1 MTHFGGFLLFG
12 VVECGDWLGLQSEK
26 QSSSLSASTS
36 TELPLNKDGSV
47 EEANGQSGFD
57 FVFQDV
63 RPVEPKKAKPLT
75 MKQERFAVEFVQCG
89 NASEAYRRAYDA
101 TNSKANSIHVAA
113 CKVQSNKMI
122 QARIAELREAIQ
134 EKMHATKLIPVSDRV
149 GNALADLFPDSEERE
164 QFCSD
169 VISSAMAKIA
179 GGLRAMQSR
188 RSIGSGIRYHVLHR
202 AGFKC
207 QACGAKP
214 SDSNDVE
221 LAIDHIVPLSLGG
234 SNDASNLQVLCAPCN
249 GSKSNKFSFNHL
261 IGAESDLA

>member
-1 MTHFGGFLLFG
+1 M
-12 VVECGDWLGLQSEK
+12 
-26 QSSSLSASTS
+26 
-36 TELPLNKDGSV
+36 

-57 FVFQDV
+57 FVFQEEV
-63 RPVEPKKAKPLT
+63 PAQEKKAKLLT
-75 MKQERFAVEFVQCG
+75 MKQERFAVEYVQTG

-101 TNSKANSIHVAA
+101 IKSKPETINQASCRLLKEPHV
-113 CKVQSNKMI
+113 
-122 QARIAELREAIQ
+122 QAKIAELRESV
-134 EKMHATKLIPVSDRV
+134 ERKMHATKLIPVSDRV
-149 GNALADLFPDSEERE
+149 GNALTDLFPDSEERE

-221 LAIDHIVPLSLGG
+221 LAIDHIVPFSLGG

-249 GSKSNKFSFNHL
+249 GSKSNRFSFNHL
-261 IGAESDLA
+261 IGAESDLE

>member
-1 MTHFGGFLLFG
+1 M
-12 VVECGDWLGLQSEK
+12 
-26 QSSSLSASTS
+26 
-36 TELPLNKDGSV
+36 

-57 FVFQDV
+57 FVFQEEK
-63 RPVEPKKAKPLT
+63 PVEPKKTKPLT
-75 MKQERFAVEFVQCG
+75 IKQERFAVEFVQCG
-89 NASEAYRRAYDA
+89 NASEAYRRSYDA
-101 TNSKANSIHVAA
+101 ANTSEAVVNNKASLL
-113 CKVQSNKMI
+113 NKNQVI
-122 QARIAELREAIQ
+122 KSRVLELREQVQA
-134 EKMHATKLIPVSDRV
+134 KMHAIKLIPVSDRV
-149 GNALADLFPDSEERE
+149 GNALTDLFPDTEERE

-221 LAIDHIVPLSLGG
+221 LAIDHIVPFSLGG

-249 GSKSNKFSFNHL
+249 GSKSNRFSFNHL
-261 IGAESDLA
+261 IGAESDLE